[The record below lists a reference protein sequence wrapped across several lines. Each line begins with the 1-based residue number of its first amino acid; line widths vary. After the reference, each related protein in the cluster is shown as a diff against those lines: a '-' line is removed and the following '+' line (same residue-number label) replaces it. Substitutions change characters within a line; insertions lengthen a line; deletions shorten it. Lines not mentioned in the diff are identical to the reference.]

1 LESHDEGGLLMGI
14 FCDFFIHT
22 RLTSIEDWNKLC
34 NNNEIFGI
42 NRIAFES
49 QIDDEIKM
57 REK

>member
-1 LESHDEGGLLMGI
+1 MGM

-22 RLTSIEDWNKLC
+22 RLTSFEDWNKLC

-57 REK
+57 RGK

>member
-1 LESHDEGGLLMGI
+1 MGI